1 MESNSESPIIIQM
14 FKNVKQIIET
24 SKERNCW
31 KDEELKD
38 IDITYH
44 DVCKIIKQ
52 LENPLKIEEPPQSKD
67 PKNTELWPPSAACL
81 LSSDPMITL
90 PGCWCGRC
98 PDWPPVGM
106 SLTDLYS

>member
-14 FKNVKQIIET
+14 LKNVKQIIET

-31 KDEELKD
+31 KDEELKEVGT
-38 IDITYH
+38 TYH
-44 DVCKIIKQ
+44 NVCEILRK
-52 LENPLKIEEPPQSKD
+52 LENPLKIEKSSRSED
-67 PKNTELWPPSAACL
+67 IKNTETCPPSASCL

-98 PDWPPVGM
+98 PNWPPVGM